1 MNLFEEMTQ
10 RGLLEKTTSEDLAE
24 KLNSGSLTFYV
35 GFDPTGDS
43 LHVGHLAILNLMRLL
58 QKGGHTPI
66 GVMGGGTAMIGDP
79 GGKSTERNL
88 LTQAQVEANMVGV
101 QKQLARFLDFKEG
114 NKATLVNNNDWLSPL
129 TVIDFL
135 RDIGKYFSVNTMIT
149 RESVKN
155 RLDREGEGIS
165 YTEFSYMLLQA
176 YDFYQLSEAYACTL
190 QIGGSDQ
197 WGNIVSGIDL
207 TRRISG
213 RQLYGITMPLITKAD
228 GNKFGKSE
236 AGAVYLSA
244 DRTSPY
250 EFYQFFLRQADE
262 DVIRFLKVFTEL
274 SLKEIEALAVS
285 VREEPHRRLAQQ
297 KLAEETTR
305 VVHGAAA
312 VNKVK
317 RASRVLFGEK
327 IENLDD
333 EVISDIFR
341 DVPSLDKEMA
351 VLQNGYSLI
360 DALVETGA
368 SNSRGQARKLIQSGG
383 AYVNNVAQKDIEYQL
398 TLEDLASPSFL
409 ILRSGKKNYKLI
421 HLHGSL
427 Q

>member
-1 MNLFEEMTQ
+1 MNLFEEISQ
-10 RGLLEKTTSEDLAE
+10 RGLIEKTTSDELAE
-24 KLNSGSLTFYV
+24 KINRGGLTFYV

-43 LHVGHLAILNLMRLL
+43 LHVGHFAILNLMRLL

-66 GVMGGGTAMIGDP
+66 GVMGGGTGMIGDP
-79 GGKSTERNL
+79 GGKSKERNL
-88 LTQAQVEANMVGV
+88 LTQAQIEHNLNGV
-101 QKQLARFLDFKEG
+101 QKQLAQFLDFKEG
-114 NKATLVNNNDWLSPL
+114 NKAIMVNNYDWLSKL

-149 RESVKN
+149 RESVRS
-155 RLDREGEGIS
+155 RLEREGEGIS

-176 YDFYQLSEAYACTL
+176 YDFYKLSEDYQCSL

-207 TRRISG
+207 ARRIRN
-213 RQLYGITMPLITKAD
+213 RQLYGITMPLITKSD

-236 AGAVYLSA
+236 SGAIYLSA

-274 SLKEIEALAVS
+274 SLEEIAVFEAS
-285 VREEPHRRLAQQ
+285 VKAEPHKRLAQQ

-305 VVHGAAA
+305 AVHGVEALEK
-312 VNKVK
+312 VN

-327 IENLDD
+327 IEDLDD
-333 EVISDIFR
+333 QVISEIFR
-341 DVPSLDKEMA
+341 DVPSLQKDKEI
-351 VLQNGYSLI
+351 LRNGFTLI
-360 DALVETGA
+360 DALVETEA
-368 SNSRGQARKLIQSGG
+368 CKSRGQARKLIQSGG
-383 AYVNNVAQKDIEYQL
+383 AYVNNVPQKDIDYQL

-421 HLHGSL
+421 HL

>member
-1 MNLFEEMTQ
+1 MNLFEEISQ
-10 RGLLEKTTSEDLAE
+10 RGLIEKTTSEELAE
-24 KLNSGSLTFYV
+24 KINNGRLTFYV

-43 LHVGHLAILNLMRLL
+43 LHVGHFAVLNLMRLL
-58 QKGGHTPI
+58 QQGGHMPI
-66 GVMGGGTAMIGDP
+66 GLVGGGTGMIGDP
-79 GGKSTERNL
+79 GGKSKERNL
-88 LTQAQVEANMVGV
+88 LTQEQLEQNMKGV
-101 QKQLARFLDFKEG
+101 QKQLARFLDFSEG
-114 NKATLVNNNDWLSPL
+114 NKAILVNNQDWLSKL
-129 TVIDFL
+129 TMIDFL
-135 RDIGKYFSVNTMIT
+135 RDIGKFFSVNTMIT
-149 RESVKN
+149 RESVKS

-176 YDFYQLSEAYACTL
+176 FDFYRLSEDYQCTL

-207 TRRISG
+207 TRRISNT
-213 RQLYGITMPLITKAD
+213 QLYGITMPLITKAD

-236 AGAVYLSA
+236 SGAVYLSA
-244 DRTSPY
+244 EKTSPY

-274 SLKEIEALAVS
+274 SLDEIAEYEIS

-305 VVHGAAA
+305 AVHGEKMLE
-312 VNKVK
+312 KVV

-333 EVISDIFR
+333 QVISEIFK
-341 DVPSLDKEMA
+341 DVPSLDKEMDA
-351 VLQNGYSLI
+351 LKEGYSLI
-360 DALVETGA
+360 DALFETGA
-368 SNSRGQARKLIQSGG
+368 SKSKGQARKLIQSGG
-383 AYVNNVAQKDIEYQL
+383 AYVNNVSQKDIEYQL
-398 TLEDLASPSFL
+398 TMDDLASPSFL

-421 HLHGSL
+421 HL